1 MYLEF
6 ALVQKI
12 RTRLKK
18 VNDINRIST
27 SKMYL
32 EFALVP
38 EAHCLQCKCLIYNKK
53 TPMPLPASGGFKLH
67 FL

>member
-27 SKMYL
+27 SKIHL
-32 EFALVP
+32 AFALVP
-38 EAHCLQCKCLIYNKK
+38 TGTLKCL
-53 TPMPLPASGGFKLH
+53 
-67 FL
+67 